1 MDGFDIA
8 TDRIQAA
15 ASGVDQ
21 VGASLHREIAAM
33 EGTLADIGAG
43 WHSTTAA
50 PRFAA
55 AMGGY
60 LDDARRLAEALISHG
75 ASLAVASRTFEQ
87 AEGAIAAATP
97 AVTR

>member
-8 TDRIQAA
+8 TDRIATA

-21 VGASLHREIAAM
+21 VGAALHREIASM
-33 EGTLADIGAG
+33 EATLADIGAG
-43 WHSTTAA
+43 WRSTMAA

-60 LDDARRLAEALISHG
+60 LDEARLLAETLLGHG
-75 ASLAVASRTFEQ
+75 ANLAATSRAFEQ
-87 AEGAIAAATP
+87 AEETISAATP
-97 AVTR
+97 AVSA